1 MPPPH
6 NSSVPS
12 SLGGPPR
19 GVAATTFAV
28 LSRQRSTLTAA
39 TVRVVSL
46 TALAGLLMTVTVFA
60 LSWPLFTHMRSE
72 RIRYHQLED
81 PYSHDHSDLGL
92 VALATL
98 PLYLLLLGVGSA
110 ALQSVCSQTVAAEA
124 QGSPQSDR
132 SPTAASARLRP
143 VLTVYVLRGLI
154 VWTPPLLAFQLTRH
168 LTSNLLDTPLPLARG
183 SWPYTL
189 VSASPAVAVCI
200 AVLVRLALALAPA
213 AAASGLSP
221 HEALRHSWTL
231 ATRTRTGAVRVLAVA
246 LPLAALTATVIRLA
260 TQLALPVRP
269 FLRDL
274 LEEATGNFFAAYYA
288 GILAPVIIGILA
300 AAALTFP
307 LTATAF
313 AALYDRLWSSRLPP
327 RLAATTGDSTT

>member
-1 MPPPH
+1 MPPQH
-6 NSSVPS
+6 NSTVPS
-12 SLGGPPR
+12 SLGGTQR
-19 GVAATTFAV
+19 GVAAATFAV
-28 LSRQRSTLTAA
+28 LLHHRSTLTAA

-46 TALAGLLMTVTVFA
+46 TALAGLLTTVTVFA

-81 PYSHDHSDLGL
+81 PYSHDHSALGL
-92 VALATL
+92 VALTTL
-98 PLYLLLLGVGSA
+98 PLYLLLLAVGSA
-110 ALQSVCSQTVAAEA
+110 ALQSVCSRTVTAEA
-124 QGSPQSDR
+124 QASPQSDR
-132 SPTAASARLRP
+132 SAATASARLRP
-143 VLTVYVLRGLI
+143 ILAVYVLRGLI
-154 VWTPPLLAFQLTRH
+154 VWTPPLLAFELTRH

-189 VSASPAVAVCI
+189 VSASPAVAICV
-200 AVLVRLALALAPA
+200 AVLARLALALAPA
-213 AAASGLSP
+213 AAASGLRP
-221 HEALRHSWTL
+221 REALRRSWTL
-231 ATRTRTGAVRVLAVA
+231 TTRTRAGAIRVLAIA
-246 LPLAALTATVIRLA
+246 IPLAALTATVIRLT

-288 GILAPVIIGILA
+288 GILAPVIIGILT

-313 AALYDRLWSSRLPP
+313 AALYDRLRSTRLSP
-327 RLAATTGDSTT
+327 RLAATANNSAT